1 MRVLL
6 SNDDGYR
13 AEGLQALE
21 RALLGQAEIMIVA
34 PERNH
39 SGASNSLTL
48 FEPLRVTQLGS
59 NRWYC
64 SGTPTDC
71 VHVAITGLL
80 PEDPHMVFSGI
91 NHGPNLGDDV
101 LYSGTVAAAMEA
113 RVLDVPAVAVSVAG
127 YPPRNFESAGRAVS
141 ELFARLSRNKPPGK
155 MLLNVN
161 VPDLPWKEIRGFRQT
176 RLGHRH
182 KAARVKVSD
191 DPYGGRLYWMGLPGH
206 GLDAGPGTDF
216 DALSDGWISV
226 TPLQCDL
233 TDHKRLEATGDWLQL

>member
-1 MRVLL
+1 MRILL

-21 RALLGQAEIMIVA
+21 RALLGKAEIMIVA

-48 FEPLRVTQLGS
+48 FEPMRVTQLGK

-71 VHVAITGLL
+71 VHIAITGLL
-80 PEDPHMVFSGI
+80 PEDPDMVFSGI

-127 YPPRNFESAGRAVS
+127 YPPRNFASAERAVS
-141 ELFARLSRNKPPGK
+141 ELFDRLSGNPPPGN

-161 VPDLPWKEIRGFRQT
+161 VPDLPWEEIRGFKLT
-176 RLGHRH
+176 RMGHRH
-182 KAARVKVSD
+182 KAARVKISD

-216 DALSDGWISV
+216 FALRDGWISV

>member
-48 FEPLRVTQLGS
+48 FEPLRVTELGK

-80 PEDPHMVFSGI
+80 PEDPEMVFSGI

-113 RVLDVPAVAVSVAG
+113 RALDVPAVAVSVAG
-127 YPPRNFESAGRAVS
+127 YPPRHFDSAERAVS
-141 ELFARLSRNKPPGK
+141 ELFERLRRAPPPGN

-161 VPDLPWKEIRGFRQT
+161 VPDLPWEQIRGFRLT

-182 KAARVKVSD
+182 KSAGVKITD
-191 DPYGGRLYWMGLPGH
+191 DPYGGKLYWMGLPGH

-216 DALSDGWISV
+216 FALREGWISV

-233 TDHKRLEATGDWLQL
+233 TDHKGLADTRDWLGA

>member
-1 MRVLL
+1 MRILL

-21 RALLGQAEIMIVA
+21 RALLGKAEIMIVA

-48 FEPLRVTQLGS
+48 FEPLRVTQLGKS
-59 NRWYC
+59 RWYC

-71 VHVAITGLL
+71 VHIAITGLL
-80 PEDPHMVFSGI
+80 PEDPDMVFSGI

-113 RVLDVPAVAVSVAG
+113 RVLDVPAVAVSLAG
-127 YPPRNFESAGRAVS
+127 YPPANFASAQRAVG
-141 ELFARLSRNKPPGK
+141 ELFDRLSGNPPPGNT
-155 MLLNVN
+155 LLNVN
-161 VPDLPWKEIRGFRQT
+161 VPDLPWEDIRGFRLT

-182 KAARVKVSD
+182 KAARVRISD
-191 DPYGGRLYWMGLPGH
+191 DPYGGQLYWMGLPGH

-216 DALSDGWISV
+216 FAVRDGWISV

-233 TDHKRLEATGDWLQL
+233 TDHKRLEATGDWLHP

>member
-21 RALLGQAEIMIVA
+21 RALLGQAQIMIVA

-48 FEPLRVTQLGS
+48 FEPMRVTQLGQ

-71 VHVAITGLL
+71 VHIAITGLL
-80 PEDPHMVFSGI
+80 REDPHMVFSGI

-113 RVLDVPAVAVSVAG
+113 RALDVPAVAVSMAG
-127 YPPRNFESAGRAVS
+127 YPPRNFASGERAVS
-141 ELFARLSRNKPPGK
+141 GLFERLSRNDPPGS

-161 VPDLPWKEIRGFRQT
+161 VPDLPWREIRGFKLT

-182 KAARVKVSD
+182 KAARAKISN
-191 DPYGGRLYWMGLPGH
+191 DPYGGKLYWMGLPGH

-216 DALSDGWISV
+216 HALENGWISV

-233 TDHKRLEATGDWLQL
+233 TDHKRLEATGEWLQL